1 MKGILLCGGSGTRL
15 HPLTKVT
22 NKHLLPVYDRPM
34 VYYPLQTLVQAGIE
48 EIMLVTG
55 GNHAGE
61 FLRLLGTGAEFGL
74 KKPLSY
80 AYQEEALGIAHAL
93 SLAED
98 FASESPVCVILGDNI
113 LGSSIADAVTE
124 FTADPR
130 GAMVFL
136 KEVDNPSEYGIA
148 TLKDGEITEIVE
160 KPKKPKSNLAVI
172 GAYLYEPAVFEVV
185 KTLEPSARG
194 ELEIT
199 DVSNHY
205 LRQGKLKYKL
215 YEGYW
220 GDAGES
226 IDTLLAVSNEVAGWG
241 KEK

>member
-1 MKGILLCGGSGTRL
+1 MKGILLCGGAGSRL

-34 VYYPLQTLVQAGIE
+34 VYYPLQTLIDAGIE

-61 FLRLLGTGAEFGL
+61 FVRLLGTGSEFGL
-74 KKPLSY
+74 RKPLSY
-80 AYQEEALGIAHAL
+80 AYQEFAGGIAYAL
-93 SLAED
+93 SLAEN
-98 FASESPVCVILGDNI
+98 FADGEPVCVILGDNI
-113 LGSSIADAVTE
+113 LGESIAGAVTE
-124 FTADPR
+124 FSADSR

-136 KEVDNPSEYGIA
+136 KEVANPSEYGVA
-148 TLKDGEITEIVE
+148 TLSDGRIVE
-160 KPKKPKSNLAVI
+160 IEEKPRRPSSNLAVI
-172 GAYLYEPAVFEVV
+172 GVYLYEPGVFEVV
-185 KTLEPSARG
+185 KTLKPSTRG

-205 LRQGKLKYKL
+205 LGEGRLRHKIYS
-215 YEGYW
+215 GYW

-226 IDTLLAVSNEVAGWG
+226 VETLLAVSNEVAGWER
-241 KEK
+241 K